1 MKIKFSFLHLIS
13 ILFLTAC
20 TETYMPKPYG
30 YFRVDIPEHSYR
42 TIDTLDLPYHFDLSG
57 MAKVVLHNEK
67 GENYW
72 IDIQYPYLNANI
84 YCSYKPVK
92 GNLFEL
98 SEDARKYVY
107 KHSVKADGIGEKIF
121 ENPKKNVYGILYDLK
136 GNTASS
142 LQFVL
147 TDSARHFFRGALYF
161 DNVPNKD
168 SIAPMAGYIRED
180 MIRLME
186 SFEWKR

>member
-92 GNLFEL
+92 EIYLNC
-98 SEDARKYVY
+98 RRM
-107 KHSVKADGIGEKIF
+107 
-121 ENPKKNVYGILYDLK
+121 P
-136 GNTASS
+136 GNT
-142 LQFVL
+142 F
-147 TDSARHFFRGALYF
+147 TNTR
-161 DNVPNKD
+161 
-168 SIAPMAGYIRED
+168 
-180 MIRLME
+180 
-186 SFEWKR
+186 